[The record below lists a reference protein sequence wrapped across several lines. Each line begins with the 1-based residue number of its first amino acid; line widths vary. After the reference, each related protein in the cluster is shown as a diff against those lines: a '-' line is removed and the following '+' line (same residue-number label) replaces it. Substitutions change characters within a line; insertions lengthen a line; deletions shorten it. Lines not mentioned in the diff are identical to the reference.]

1 MMQPRL
7 KHFGMAVSARLV
19 KGGLAINVAKLR
31 RRRSRL
37 ASSSAVLPS
46 TSLTTAPPGVI
57 TSCSHVSP
65 LCQIDGR
72 DRLPR
77 PK

>member
-46 TSLTTAPPGVI
+46 TSPNASANL
-57 TSCSHVSP
+57 
-65 LCQIDGR
+65 
-72 DRLPR
+72 
-77 PK
+77 